1 MFKTLKDA
9 WKIADLRKKIL
20 YTLMIIVVFR
30 LGSAIPVPYL
40 DSTVIQMMIK
50 SGGGNNMLGYID
62 VLTGGAFS
70 KATIFALSISPYIT
84 ASIVI
89 QLLAVA
95 IPSLEKL
102 SKEGEEGRKIL
113 MKITRWSTIALG
125 LLQALGYYA
134 MLSSQG
140 AVVHKTGGAKIFA
153 MIVILLVFT
162 AGTALIMWLGE
173 RINEKGIGNGI
184 SLILFAGIVS
194 RGPAIVSRLSLY
206 AQKEGSS
213 SYLKIPLIV
222 ILFLAIVIFV
232 VWMTNAERRIPIQ
245 YAKRVVGRKMYGGQS
260 SHIPIKVNMSGVM
273 PIIFASS
280 LLMIPSTIQ
289 MFVDRDAV
297 TWFGKLLKTFNYDS
311 WFYAVLTFI
320 LIIGFSYFYVSIQ
333 YNPMEMANNLR
344 KSNGTIPGIRP
355 GKPTADFIAKVMNK
369 ITFVGALFLGVMAI
383 LPFIAGKFTGM
394 QLGIGGTTILIVVG
408 VALDT
413 VKQIESLMMMR
424 HYKGFLV

>member
-213 SYLKIPLIV
+213 SYVKIPLIV

>member
-40 DSTVIQMMIK
+40 DSTVIQTMIK

-102 SKEGEEGRKIL
+102 SKEGEEGRKVL
-113 MKITRWSTIALG
+113 MKITRWTTIALG

-140 AVVHKTGGAKIFA
+140 AVVHKTGSARIFA

-213 SYLKIPLIV
+213 SYIKIPLIV
-222 ILFLAIVIFV
+222 ILFLAIIVFV

-311 WFYAVLTFI
+311 WIYAVLTFI

>member
-113 MKITRWSTIALG
+113 MKITRWTTIALG

-194 RGPAIVSRLSLY
+194 RGPAIVSRLYLY

-222 ILFLAIVIFV
+222 TLFLAIVVFV

>member
-222 ILFLAIVIFV
+222 ILFLAIVKISSTVFLYIF
-232 VWMTNAERRIPIQ
+232 P
-245 YAKRVVGRKMYGGQS
+245 
-260 SHIPIKVNMSGVM
+260 
-273 PIIFASS
+273 
-280 LLMIPSTIQ
+280 
-289 MFVDRDAV
+289 
-297 TWFGKLLKTFNYDS
+297 
-311 WFYAVLTFI
+311 
-320 LIIGFSYFYVSIQ
+320 
-333 YNPMEMANNLR
+333 
-344 KSNGTIPGIRP
+344 
-355 GKPTADFIAKVMNK
+355 
-369 ITFVGALFLGVMAI
+369 
-383 LPFIAGKFTGM
+383 
-394 QLGIGGTTILIVVG
+394 
-408 VALDT
+408 
-413 VKQIESLMMMR
+413 
-424 HYKGFLV
+424 

>member
-1 MFKTLKDA
+1 MFKTFKDA
-9 WKIADLRKKIL
+9 WKIPDLRKKIL
-20 YTLMIIVVFR
+20 YTLMILVVFR

-40 DSTVIQMMIK
+40 NAEILRNMIS

-84 ASIVI
+84 SSIVI
-89 QLLAVA
+89 QLLSVA
-95 IPSLEKL
+95 IPYLEKL

-113 MKITRWSTIALG
+113 MKITRWTTVALG
-125 LLQALGYYA
+125 LIQALGYYA
-134 MLSSQG
+134 MLKSQG
-140 AVVHKTGGAKIFA
+140 AVVHASGFA
-153 MIVILLVFT
+153 GVFSMIVILSVFT

-194 RGPAIVSRLSLY
+194 RGPAIVSRLYLY
-206 AQKEGSS
+206 AQKEGTS
-213 SYLKIPLIV
+213 SYIKVPLIV
-222 ILFLAIVIFV
+222 ILFLAIVVFV
-232 VWMTNAERRIPIQ
+232 VWMTNAERKIPIQ

-260 SHIPIKVNMSGVM
+260 SHIPIKVNMAGVM

-280 LLMIPSTIQ
+280 ILMVPSTIQ
-289 MFVDRDAV
+289 LFVDKDAT
-297 TWFGKLLKTFNYDS
+297 TWFGKILKTFNYNS
-311 WFYAVLTFI
+311 WPYAILTFI

-369 ITFVGALFLGVMAI
+369 VTFVGALFLGFMAI

-394 QLGIGGTTILIVVG
+394 QLGIGGTTILILVG

-413 VKQIESLMMMR
+413 VKQMESLMMMR
-424 HYKGFLV
+424 HYKGFLI

>member
-1 MFKTLKDA
+1 MFKTFIDA
-9 WKIADLRKKIL
+9 WKIADLRKKLI

-30 LGSAIPVPYL
+30 FGSAVPVPYL
-40 DSTVIQMMIK
+40 DATVLQNMIK
-50 SGGGNNMLGYID
+50 GSGGNNMLGYID

-70 KATIFALSISPYIT
+70 KATVFALSISPYIT

-89 QLLAVA
+89 QLLTVA
-95 IPSLEKL
+95 IPYLEKL
-102 SKEGEEGRKIL
+102 SKEGEEGRKVL
-113 MKITRWSTIALG
+113 MKITRWSTVALG
-125 LLQALGYYA
+125 LLQGFAYYN
-134 MLSSQG
+134 LLKSQG
-140 AVVHKTGGAKIFA
+140 AVVHKSGFAGFFA
-153 MIVILLVFT
+153 MLVILLVFT
-162 AGTALIMWLGE
+162 VGTALIMWLGE

-184 SLILFAGIVS
+184 SILLFAGIVS
-194 RGPAIVSRLSLY
+194 RGPVIISGLSAY
-206 AQKEGSS
+206 AQREGDS
-213 SYLKIPLIV
+213 SYLKIPIIV
-222 ILFLAIVIFV
+222 IIFLAIVVFV

-289 MFVDRDAV
+289 MFVDKDAV
-297 TWFGKLLKTFNYDS
+297 TWFGKFLKVFNYNS
-311 WFYAVLTFI
+311 WFYAVLTFL

-333 YNPMEMANNLR
+333 YNPIEMANNLR

-355 GKPTADFIAKVMNK
+355 GKPTADFILKVMNK

-383 LPFIAGKFTGM
+383 IPFIAGKITGM
-394 QLGIGGTTILIVVG
+394 QLGIGGTTILIIVG

>member
-1 MFKTLKDA
+1 MFKVFRDA
-9 WKIADLRKKIL
+9 WKISDLRKKIL
-20 YTLMIIVVFR
+20 YTLMILVVFR

-40 DSTVIQMMIK
+40 DAEILRNMIS

-84 ASIVI
+84 SSIII
-89 QLLAVA
+89 QLLSVA

-113 MKITRWSTIALG
+113 MKITRWTTVALG
-125 LLQALGYYA
+125 LIQALGYYA
-134 MLSSQG
+134 MLKSQG
-140 AVVHKTGGAKIFA
+140 AVVHVGGFA
-153 MIVILLVFT
+153 GAFSMIVILSVFT

-213 SYLKIPLIV
+213 GYFKVPLIV
-222 ILFLAIVIFV
+222 ILFLAIVVFV
-232 VWMTNAERRIPIQ
+232 VWMTNAERKIPIQ

-280 LLMIPSTIQ
+280 ILMIPSTIQ
-289 MFVDRDAV
+289 MFVDREAT
-297 TWFGKLLKTFNYDS
+297 TWFGKVLRTFNYNS
-311 WFYAVLTFI
+311 WPYAVLTFI

-355 GKPTADFIAKVMNK
+355 GRPTADFIAKVMNK

-394 QLGIGGTTILIVVG
+394 QLGIGGTTILILVG

-413 VKQIESLMMMR
+413 VKQMESLMMMR
-424 HYKGFLV
+424 HYKGFLI